1 MTSSAGERAP
11 AEAVIDVRDLRVV
24 FRTEDG
30 LVRAADGVSF
40 SVGAG
45 EVLGVVGESG
55 SGKTVMAQTV
65 IGLNRRE
72 RNVTFSGQ
80 VLYKG
85 RDLLT
90 LPEREMRHVRGRE
103 ISMILQDPMTSLN
116 PVHRI
121 GDQIAEMLEENTDLD
136 PEQVRR
142 RSIEL
147 LAEVGIPQPEERA
160 RAYPHQFSG
169 GMRQRVGVAI
179 ALACNPTLLI
189 ADEPT
194 TALDVTIQAQILQL
208 IKRLKDEHGTTVIFI
223 THDFGV
229 VAEIADKVLVM
240 YAGRGVESGSVRD
253 VFYNAQHPYT
263 WGLLASIPTPDKPRT
278 RRLPSIKG
286 APPSLINLP
295 PGCAFSS
302 RCAFVHDRCLQEAP
316 PSEER
321 AGTPGHLDA
330 CWLSTEEKARRRA
343 EVVAAVGGPA

>member
-1 MTSSAGERAP
+1 MTSAVAERAANEP
-11 AEAVIDVRDLRVV
+11 VIEVRDLRVA
-24 FRTEDG
+24 FETEEG
-30 LVRAADGVSF
+30 LVRAVDGVSF

-55 SGKTVMAQTV
+55 SGKTVTAQTV

-85 RDLLT
+85 RDLLA
-90 LPEREMRHVRGRE
+90 LPERQMRHVRGEE
-103 ISMILQDPMTSLN
+103 IAMILQDPMTALN
-116 PVHRI
+116 PVHRV
-121 GDQIAEMLEENTDLD
+121 GDQIAEMLEEHTDLAK
-136 PEQVRR
+136 EQVRR
-142 RSIEL
+142 RTIEL
-147 LAEVGIPQPEERA
+147 LGEVGIPRPADRV
-160 RAYPHQFSG
+160 RDYPHHFSG

-179 ALACNPTLLI
+179 ALACNPSLLI

-208 IKRLKDEHGTTVIFI
+208 IKRLKDDHGTTVVFI

-240 YAGRGVESGSVRD
+240 YAGRCVESGTVRD

-263 WGLLASIPTPDKPRT
+263 WGLLASIPSPDRPRT
-278 RRLPSIKG
+278 ARLPSIKG
-286 APPSLINLP
+286 SPPSLINLP
-295 PGCAFSS
+295 PGCPFSP
-302 RCAFVHDRCLQEAP
+302 RCAFAFARCREEAP
-316 PSEER
+316 PLRER

-330 CWLSTEEKARRRA
+330 CWLTTAERERGRA
-343 EVVAAVGGPA
+343 EVASAAGAAA

>member
-1 MTSSAGERAP
+1 MTAP
-11 AEAVIDVRDLRVV
+11 VPELSNGDAVIDVRDLRVV
-24 FRTEDG
+24 FETEDG
-30 LVRAADGVSF
+30 LVRAVDGVSF

-55 SGKTVMAQTV
+55 SGKTVTAQTV

-85 RDLLT
+85 RDLLP

-103 ISMILQDPMTSLN
+103 IAMILQDPMTSLN

-121 GDQIAEMLEENTDLD
+121 GDQIGEMLEEHTDLD
-136 PEQVRR
+136 RRQIAR

-147 LAEVGIPQPEERA
+147 LNEVGIPQPEERV
-160 RAYPHQFSG
+160 RDYPHQFSG

-208 IKRLKDEHGTTVIFI
+208 IKRLREEHGTTVIFI

-240 YAGRGVESGSVRD
+240 YAGRCVESGSVRD
-253 VFYNAQHPYT
+253 VFYNPQHPYT
-263 WGLLASIPTPDKPRT
+263 WGLLASIPAPDRPRT

-286 APPSLINLP
+286 TPPSLINLP
-295 PGCAFSS
+295 KGCAFSP
-302 RCAFVHDRCLQEAP
+302 RCAYAFDRCREEAP
-316 PSEER
+316 PVRER
-321 AGTPGHLDA
+321 AGTPGHVDA
-330 CWLSTEEKARRRA
+330 CWLEAAERQRRRA
-343 EVVAAVGGPA
+343 ELTAAAGGRV